1 VADVTVR
8 TDVSGGFSVRVWT
21 AGSRSPVVYLHG
33 LEGHPGD
40 AAFLKQ
46 LAERHHVFAP
56 ELPGY
61 GESTGFELIDGIL
74 GMALHHRK
82 LVQSWGVG
90 AVDVIGHSLGGML
103 AAEFAA
109 ICPQL
114 TRRLVLVDA
123 YGLWMDDPQIP
134 DPFVLNEAELKAAK
148 WARPEAA
155 GTEPSI
161 FVADPSNPGAAA
173 LQRSK
178 NLSVATK
185 FMWPIPDRGLR
196 GRLGYV
202 EAPTLV
208 VHGTEDGLVP
218 VAYADEFAR
227 LIPDAK
233 VARIDDAGHLPMV
246 ECEDA
251 FMEAV
256 EGFLVG

>member
-1 VADVTVR
+1 MTLR

-21 AGSRSPVVYLHG
+21 AGGGSPVLYLHG

-40 AAFLKQ
+40 APFLRR
-46 LAERHHVFAP
+46 LAERHQLFAP

-61 GESTGFELIDGIL
+61 GESSGFELIDGIL
-74 GMALHHRK
+74 GMALHHRR

-90 AVDVIGHSLGGML
+90 PVDVIGHSLGGML

-123 YGLWMDDPQIP
+123 YGLWMDDIQVL
-134 DPFVLNEAELKAAK
+134 DPFVLNEAELKAKK
-148 WARPEAA
+148 WANPEA
-155 GTEPSI
+155 GLVEPSI
-161 FVADPSNPGAAA
+161 FVADPANPGAAP

-208 VHGTEDGLVP
+208 VHGEQDGLVP

-227 LIPDAK
+227 LIPGAK
-233 VARIDDAGHLPMV
+233 VARIAGAGHLPMV

-251 FMEAV
+251 FVEAV
-256 EGFLVG
+256 EGFLAG